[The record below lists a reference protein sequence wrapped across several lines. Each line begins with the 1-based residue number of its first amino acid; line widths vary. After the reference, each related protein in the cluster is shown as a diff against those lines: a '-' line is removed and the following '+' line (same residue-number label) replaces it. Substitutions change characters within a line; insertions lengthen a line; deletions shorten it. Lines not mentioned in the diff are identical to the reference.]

1 MHLAGKASLIFAA
14 EGTATPG
21 PRADAAV
28 GDPKLR
34 ELCWT
39 ELDDPTFLGGWTA
52 LAATASEPNPFFESW
67 YLLPS
72 LRALDLQKRVR
83 ILVLEA
89 AGIPLALMPIAR
101 SMAYYGHPLPHL
113 RNWTHANCF
122 LGCPLVAQGAEI
134 AFWQGLIDWADENAG
149 YALFFH
155 LVHLPL
161 SGRLHHALRDLLAE
175 QGRAAA
181 LVFREER
188 ALLASNGSAET
199 YLEQALSGKKRKE
212 LRRQHKRLAEA
223 GTLHFTRQLGQA
235 DLDRWIA
242 DFLRLEAQGWKGKAG
257 SALACADDTT
267 ALFREALAGA
277 SAAGRLERLSLALD
291 GRPIAMLANFLCPPG
306 AFSYKTAF
314 DERYARF
321 SPGVLLQRE
330 NLALLDHEQ
339 IDWCDSCATAD
350 HPMIDHIWR
359 ERRAIGRISF
369 GIGGAARQTVFRQI
383 ARLETG
389 ANTGAMA

>member
-1 MHLAGKASLIFAA
+1 MFASDGAA
-14 EGTATPG
+14 ASSRG
-21 PRADAAV
+21 DAAA

-39 ELDDPTFLGGWTA
+39 DLEDRAFLGGWDA
-52 LAATASEPNPFFESW
+52 LSAAASEPNPFFESW

-72 LRALDLQKRVR
+72 LRALDPQKRVK
-83 ILVLEA
+83 ILMLEA
-89 AGIPLALMPIAR
+89 AGIPLALMPISR

-134 AFWQGLIDWADENAG
+134 AFWQSLIDWADENAG

-155 LVHLPL
+155 LAHLPL
-161 SGRLHHALRDLLAE
+161 SGRLHHALHDILAE
-175 QGRAAA
+175 RGRPAA

-188 ALLASNGSAET
+188 AMLASDSSADA
-199 YLEQALSGKKRKE
+199 YLEGALSGKKRKE
-212 LRRQHKRLAEA
+212 LRRQHKRLSEEGA
-223 GTLHFTRQLGQA
+223 LNFTRQLGQA
-235 DLDRWIA
+235 DLDRWIE
-242 DFLRLEAQGWKGKAG
+242 DFLQLEMRGWKGKAG
-257 SALACADDTT
+257 SALACADDTAT
-267 ALFREALAGA
+267 LFREALAGA
-277 SAAGRLERLSLALD
+277 CAAGRLERLSLTLD
-291 GRPIAMLANFLCPPG
+291 GRPIAMLANFLCAPG

-314 DERYARF
+314 DENYARF

-330 NLALLDHEQ
+330 NLALLEREQ
-339 IDWCDSCATAD
+339 IEWCDSCATAD

-369 GIGGAARQTVFRQI
+369 GIGGSARQAVFRQI

-389 ANTGAMA
+389 ARTGGIG